1 MNKAFMKI
9 LTNPIKCKLLF
20 EIQNC
25 GTTTT
30 KHLSETF
37 SDIPPATLY
46 RYLKKMTDDGV
57 LKIVDKKQVRGTIEK
72 TYSIGIDLTNIYSEM
87 LENNSGEAYMATFI
101 QYILG
106 FASHF
111 YNYCNRDDINI
122 VKDKSGFSVTP
133 LYLTDNELES
143 LVKNISELLQT
154 YINNT
159 PTSERKLRSIGLI
172 ITPPN
177 KD

>member
-1 MNKAFMKI
+1 MNKAFMEI
-9 LTNPIKCKLLF
+9 LTNSVKCKLLF
-20 EIQNC
+20 EIQSC

-57 LKIVDKKQVRGTIEK
+57 LKIVERKQVRGTIEK
-72 TYSIGIDLTNIYSEM
+72 TYSVGIDLANIYGEM
-87 LENNSGEAYMATFI
+87 LEHNSGEAYMATFM

-106 FASHF
+106 LASQF
-111 YNYCNRDDINI
+111 YGYCNQENINI

-133 LYLTDNELES
+133 LYLTDDELEN
-143 LVKNISELLQT
+143 LVKDISGLLQT

-159 PTSERKLRSIGLI
+159 PASKRKLRSIGLI